1 VSRAA
6 SKITQYT
13 RYATVGLALL
23 QSTALVTLA
32 RNGTA
37 FDGQRH
43 AGRRHRHHHAGV
55 ITLTA
60 GTSLI
65 MWLGEL
71 ITARGVGNGMS
82 LLIYVSI
89 ISQFPSQ
96 LRIVRTSNGWGGSP
110 ACC

>member
-1 VSRAA
+1 V
-6 SKITQYT
+6 
-13 RYATVGLALL
+13 L
-23 QSTALVTLA
+23 
-32 RNGTA
+32 
-37 FDGQRH
+37 
-43 AGRRHRHHHAGV
+43 GV

-60 GTSLI
+60 GTAVI

-96 LRIVRTSNGWGGSP
+96 LQIVRVQNGRSWVAGVLLMGILLIIAVVFMEQGQRRIPVQYARARSAAAATAVSRPTSR
-110 ACC
+110 